1 MSERFV
7 FTSWIKFDESH
18 YELKCSDYFK
28 QFDRF
33 WVILRSIL
41 SMFKSGVLALVIPNV
56 DQPRSQG
63 PLLLGPRGERE
74 REREPGLATC
84 PLDKWCKGG
93 VFWFQNFVDNIFVT
107 FKERL
112 FGKESRIISI
122 AIIKTCVMFFNSLH
136 FAIPSSIYSNI
147 NLKANQVQYLKAIY
161 RGGDVVA
168 VLPRE
173 AEWERTLGTRLNLNS
188 SNHWTNFYPV

>member
-74 REREPGLATC
+74 REREPGLEQVGQENKKSVPGLIHC
-84 PLDKWCKGG
+84 NKG
-93 VFWFQNFVDNIFVT
+93 
-107 FKERL
+107 
-112 FGKESRIISI
+112 IS
-122 AIIKTCVMFFNSLH
+122 AYSQVAYEQRHSDYEQSLS
-136 FAIPSSIYSNI
+136 FLGPSSKTPATRKWPRAW
-147 NLKANQVQYLKAIY
+147 LKARDE
-161 RGGDVVA
+161 RGSC
-168 VLPRE
+168 LPCFS
-173 AEWERTLGTRLNLNS
+173 RLAASPLNARARVHS
-188 SNHWTNFYPV
+188 SY

>member
-1 MSERFV
+1 MTTLNSSTDFELFLDRYYQCLRVV
-7 FTSWIKFDESH
+7 FWPWLFQMWIN
-18 YELKCSDYFK
+18 LVP
-28 QFDRF
+28 R
-33 WVILRSIL
+33 VL
-41 SMFKSGVLALVIPNV
+41 SYSVPVAR
-56 DQPRSQG
+56 D
-63 PLLLGPRGERE
+63 
-74 REREPGLATC
+74 REREPGLVTC

-112 FGKESRIISI
+112 FGKESRIISF

-147 NLKANQVQYLKAIY
+147 NLKANQIQYLKAIY

>member
-1 MSERFV
+1 MS
-7 FTSWIKFDESH
+7 ESH

-41 SMFKSGVLALVIPNV
+41 SMFKSGVLPWLFQMWINLV
-56 DQPRSQG
+56 PRVLSYSV
-63 PLLLGPRGERE
+63 PVA
-74 REREPGLATC
+74 REREPGLVTC

-122 AIIKTCVMFFNSLH
+122 AIIEKCVMFFNGLH

-188 SNHWTNFYPV
+188 SNHWTNFYPG